1 MADAKNDPTGPSP
14 MPASWVRHL
23 VLAGMTAAVLAAYL
37 PRTALGP
44 AASSIK
50 RELELPDLAM
60 GQILGVWALGYV
72 WLQLPGGWL
81 GDRYGR
87 RVMLPLYG
95 LVWSVCT
102 LATARSETF
111 AGLWWSRL
119 VFGMAQGGLIPCLT
133 RACVDWFPESR
144 RGTASAAINA
154 GMSAGA
160 VLAGGLSAVMLP
172 WLGWRLTLQLFA
184 LVGVVWAVVFW
195 ITFRDRP
202 EHHPWVNPAE
212 YALIRAE
219 IEPVAKMLV
228 ERREDLLEQEPG
240 SGDKAVN
247 RWGTG
252 LGVYGSPA
260 FLLLNSQAF
269 CRAYGY
275 AFLTSWLPSF
285 LERGHGIP
293 LAHASALSMI
303 PLAGYIAGSILGG
316 PLIDEL
322 LRRSGSKRLSRCAV
336 GAAALVLTG
345 LGLAAAMFASYPTAL
360 VAVALGMTASGF
372 AGPATWAATMDVGG
386 RSSTSVMAVLNM
398 SGNLG
403 AFLCPIAIGAILGAF
418 PEGWNLVLLMLA
430 MVYIIGG
437 LCWLPVDPDARRP
450 GGSTP
455 PAIHGYRR

>member
-1 MADAKNDPTGPSP
+1 MADAKSDLAGQGP

-44 AASSIK
+44 AASSIQ

-60 GQILGVWALGYV
+60 GQILGVWAIGYV

-81 GDRYGR
+81 GDRFGR
-87 RVMLPLYG
+87 RVMLPIYG
-95 LVWSVCT
+95 LVWSACT
-102 LATARSETF
+102 IVTALSGTF

-160 VLAGGLSAVMLP
+160 VLAFSLSSVMLP
-172 WLGWRLTLQLFA
+172 WLGWRLTLELFA
-184 LVGVVWAVVFW
+184 LVGVAWAVSFW

-202 EHHPWVNPAE
+202 EQHPWVNPAE
-212 YALIRAE
+212 HALIRAE
-219 IEPVAKMLV
+219 SERKPAVLV
-228 ERREDLLEQEPG
+228 ERRADLLERAYVPG
-240 SGDKAVN
+240 ERDPI
-247 RWGTG
+247 RWGMG

-260 FLLLNSQAF
+260 FLWLNSQAF

-275 AFLTSWLPSF
+275 AFLASWLTSY
-285 LERGHGIP
+285 LERAHGISQ
-293 LAHASALSMI
+293 ARAIALSNI
-303 PLAGYIAGSILGG
+303 PLAGYIAGSIAGG

-345 LGLAAAMFASYPTAL
+345 LGLAAAAFAAYPASL

-398 SGNLG
+398 SGNFG
-403 AFLCPIAIGAILGAF
+403 AFLCPIAIGGILGAF

-437 LCWLPVDPDARRP
+437 LCWLPVDPDAPRLA
-450 GGSTP
+450 GSTP
-455 PAIHGYRR
+455 TPIHGNRR